1 MPFENR
7 SSADSYVFAAIF
19 VAIIFLPVIYLI
31 WMFSSVK
38 NFFVSWAVL
47 IAALVGFAVFGA

>member
-1 MPFENR
+1 MPENR

-19 VAIIFLPVIYLI
+19 VAIIFLPIIYLI